1 VRARLGSA
9 TNEKIRGFAES
20 YGPLL
25 IYCKARYKNEELIVT
40 EECSVWRYFARSLK
54 AMLNI
59 ASGLQTRLSAQDLKK
74 DWDILAEHPLVI
86 RKTEEA
92 EIRPED
98 LLRPTVM
105 HPEREW
111 AARTYFVSNDKH
123 RHRKMRLGLL
133 NCLLE
138 LGRVRPWLLW
148 DGSATEILPRLVF
161 SGPSLLSYLAL
172 QVCLIAANQDAFAV
186 CSHCQTQYTSKRAP
200 KVGQRNYCPECR
212 NKGIPVRMAQRARL
226 ARTRQTGKV

>member
-1 VRARLGSA
+1 
-9 TNEKIRGFAES
+9 
-20 YGPLL
+20 
-25 IYCKARYKNEELIVT
+25 
-40 EECSVWRYFARSLK
+40 
-54 AMLNI
+54 MLNI